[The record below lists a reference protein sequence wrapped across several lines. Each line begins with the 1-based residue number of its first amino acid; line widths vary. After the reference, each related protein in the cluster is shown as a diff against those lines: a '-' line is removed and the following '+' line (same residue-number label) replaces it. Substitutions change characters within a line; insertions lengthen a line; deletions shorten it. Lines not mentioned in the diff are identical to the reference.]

1 MIKLFV
7 LCFEYKLVPRNI
19 YDVES
24 VNLYHF
30 PITPSDIN
38 HFYFILVVLVTYNV
52 CCRFQKCDKASDKLL
67 LRKFEFVVLFCR
79 ASNSF
84 LSVHFVLD

>member
-7 LCFEYKLVPRNI
+7 LGFKFKLVPRNI

-24 VNLYHF
+24 VNVYHF

-38 HFYFILVVLVTYNV
+38 HFYLFLLLLVTYDV

-67 LRKFEFVVLFCR
+67 LRKFEFVVLFCS

-84 LSVHFVLD
+84 LRFHFVLG